1 MNPDYIDQEINQLY
15 QQRKNSIRIPAVN
28 VGDASLNRPG
38 KFSIT
43 GIVTIFSMG
52 GLVSFGLLAIISHF
66 AHEPIKPMLTS
77 QVSHQID
84 LELTDPE
91 KIADKTI
98 LVKDVLP
105 PKPAHIPL
113 KTKPPITVD
122 NSNSPSAE
130 IDLNINVAKVVVVP
144 RLTQPEIELT
154 PKYKVM
160 PQYTAKAIIEKQSGA
175 IKLTYQIDTQGKVEN
190 IEVLASDV
198 NRELQRSAK
207 QALAKWQFDTNLHS
221 DKRHEI
227 IFEFKLD
234 DG

>member
-1 MNPDYIDQEINQLY
+1 MNPDHIDKEINQLY
-15 QQRKNSIRIPAVN
+15 QQRKNSIKAPAVD
-28 VGDASLNRPG
+28 VGGASLNRPS
-38 KFSIT
+38 KFSIA

-52 GLVSFGLLAIISHF
+52 GLVSFALLAIISHF
-66 AHEPIKPMLTS
+66 ASEPIKPMLTS

-84 LELTDPE
+84 LEQPKPE
-91 KIADKTI
+91 QIADKAI
-98 LVKDVLP
+98 SVKQVLP

-113 KTKPPITVD
+113 KIKPPITVD

-130 IDLNINVAKVVVVP
+130 IDLNIKVAKVIVVP

-221 DKRHEI
+221 KKRHEI
-227 IFEFKLD
+227 IFEFTLD